1 VRRSDEEIAAWAAW
15 ELARSGYAWNLWDR
29 LNLYVVEDLRAGSDV
44 ALTIERYEELA
55 TERWEPAEWKGRLCA
70 IHAALAAAARARPAR
85 PRTPTR
91 TSPPSPRCAPRR
103 TSATRSLLT
112 TSPSATS
119 NRKDSSTPS
128 STATPVRARAAR
140 PRNALLQD
148 PRRPSRAEGE
158 DDQSARWE
166 RLALLLDD
174 ETDYSPADLDRA
186 LEPVDPEDPWGEPA
200 TESGRDYTDETTGAD
215 TDTETTEGDA
225 DTAPTTTT
233 IPIGAVRSPTSL
245 SSLGALTPASPH
257 CLSDPRTASSAA
269 ATSATSTTRAPSI
282 VGSPDAR
289 AAGWRAVVRRRCVDT
304 RFR

>member
-1 VRRSDEEIAAWAAW
+1 
-15 ELARSGYAWNLWDR
+15 
-29 LNLYVVEDLRAGSDV
+29 
-44 ALTIERYEELA
+44 
-55 TERWEPAEWKGRLCA
+55 
-70 IHAALAAAARARPAR
+70 
-85 PRTPTR
+85 
-91 TSPPSPRCAPRR
+91 
-103 TSATRSLLT
+103 
-112 TSPSATS
+112 
-119 NRKDSSTPS
+119 
-128 STATPVRARAAR
+128 
-140 PRNALLQD
+140 
-148 PRRPSRAEGE
+148 
-158 DDQSARWE
+158 
-166 RLALLLDD
+166 LLLDD

>member
-1 VRRSDEEIAAWAAW
+1 
-15 ELARSGYAWNLWDR
+15 
-29 LNLYVVEDLRAGSDV
+29 VEGSTLCDPRRAG
-44 ALTIERYEELA
+44 
-55 TERWEPAEWKGRLCA
+55 GR
-70 IHAALAAAARARPAR
+70 ARARS
-85 PRTPTR
+85 TR
-91 TSPPSPRCAPRR
+91 EASNADAYF
-103 TSATRSLLT
+103 SAV
-112 TSPSATS
+112 AE
-119 NRKDSSTPS
+119 
-128 STATPVRARAAR
+128 VRAEAHERDEEPAHDFPVGDLEPEGQFDAIFDGHTGEGAR
-140 PRNALLQD
+140 RDRGTHFFKTHGARVGP
-148 PRRPSRAEGE
+148 EGE

>member
-1 VRRSDEEIAAWAAW
+1 
-15 ELARSGYAWNLWDR
+15 
-29 LNLYVVEDLRAGSDV
+29 VEGSTLCDPRRAGGP
-44 ALTIERYEELA
+44 R
-55 TERWEPAEWKGRLCA
+55 
-70 IHAALAAAARARPAR
+70 ARARPAR

-112 TSPSATS
+112 TSPVGDLEPEGQFDAIFDGHTGEG
-119 NRKDSSTPS
+119 
-128 STATPVRARAAR
+128 ARRDRGTHFFKTHGAR
-140 PRNALLQD
+140 VGP
-148 PRRPSRAEGE
+148 EGE

-245 SSLGALTPASPH
+245 SSLGALSRRHLTAYPILEPPAARPQ
-257 CLSDPRTASSAA
+257 RR
-269 ATSATSTTRAPSI
+269 ATSTTRAPSI